1 MLSKHEISANMELE
15 WVKGKIIII
24 IDLTFIN
31 WLVQNIGHV
40 NTNDEIFNIT

>member
-1 MLSKHEISANMELE
+1 MLSKHEINANMELE

-31 WLVQNIGHV
+31 WLVQNICHV